1 MSMISNKQSLLTV
14 AGMYIQWA
22 PHQAMYSPQA
32 QAGGIDFWVSKVS
45 GTDGSPVWGV
55 QAGTN
60 TDDAAYGIALDSS
73 GDVLICGRTLGSLY
87 AAHVG
92 SLDDYWVAKRSGS
105 DGSLIWGVQLG
116 TTGHDLA
123 SAVAVDGN
131 GDVFLTGYTSDSL
144 HGTHVGGLDA
154 WVAKRSGSDGSLIW
168 GKHIGTATTDTGN
181 ALAVDSSGNVF
192 ITGKTAGV
200 LSGSNAGLHDYWV
213 YKRSGVTGATIW
225 KVQGGTSDEDYANGL
240 AVDSAGDVYL
250 TGYTAGSLY
259 ATNAGSRDIWVS
271 RLSGTDG
278 SLVWGVQDG
287 SILDDLSNA
296 MALDNEGNVYA
307 TGHTEGGV
315 YVSST
320 GGHNFWVT
328 KRSGTDGS
336 LTWSYVHEAAFD
348 SLATAVIVDGSGSV
362 ITAGYTNGALYG
374 TNFGGNDFWV
384 FKSVASPTGQ
394 PSGTPTML
402 PSSLPSTLP
411 NSPSGYPT
419 GRPTYV
425 PSTINVVQ
433 ITSNDSE
440 EWDVSFLWLYRVI
453 AVLFVV
459 ILCGYIVYYFVRN
472 VRNKVDDVNSVGGG
486 SGGRDGMSAVVPLMS
501 VSRTVELNVLH
512 AKDMVRMEEN
522 VVPFTDTEN

>member
-1 MSMISNKQSLLTV
+1 
-14 AGMYIQWA
+14 
-22 PHQAMYSPQA
+22 
-32 QAGGIDFWVSKVS
+32 
-45 GTDGSPVWGV
+45 
-55 QAGTN
+55 
-60 TDDAAYGIALDSS
+60 
-73 GDVLICGRTLGSLY
+73 
-87 AAHVG
+87 
-92 SLDDYWVAKRSGS
+92 
-105 DGSLIWGVQLG
+105 
-116 TTGHDLA
+116 
-123 SAVAVDGN
+123 
-131 GDVFLTGYTSDSL
+131 
-144 HGTHVGGLDA
+144 
-154 WVAKRSGSDGSLIW
+154 
-168 GKHIGTATTDTGN
+168 
-181 ALAVDSSGNVF
+181 
-192 ITGKTAGV
+192 
-200 LSGSNAGLHDYWV
+200 
-213 YKRSGVTGATIW
+213 
-225 KVQGGTSDEDYANGL
+225 
-240 AVDSAGDVYL
+240 
-250 TGYTAGSLY
+250 
-259 ATNAGSRDIWVS
+259 
-271 RLSGTDG
+271 
-278 SLVWGVQDG
+278 
-287 SILDDLSNA
+287 LDDLSNA

-320 GGHNFWVT
+320 GGHDFWVT